1 MIKSLFEDKLIIKND
16 PTFIFQVPLFLHNYV
31 GNASFGIML
40 PKMIFY
46 YQLIAVCRF
55 IYFRPLIQSMV
66 HNDMD
71 TFGDNVFSDPFHHVF
86 MNHTLQLLT
95 IQSIVGACLGFIIF
109 ELIIKDQSLSRT
121 KHSSHEK
128 SPELKH
134 LLVGFGV
141 VLPISFLQPI
151 YLIDYLS
158 IENMALKMLILALP
172 MTASLRCIEG
182 TIIIL

>member
-1 MIKSLFEDKLIIKND
+1 
-16 PTFIFQVPLFLHNYV
+16 
-31 GNASFGIML
+31 
-40 PKMIFY
+40 
-46 YQLIAVCRF
+46 
-55 IYFRPLIQSMV
+55 
-66 HNDMD
+66 
-71 TFGDNVFSDPFHHVF
+71 
-86 MNHTLQLLT
+86 LLT

-141 VLPISFLQPI
+141 VLPIAFLQPI